1 MPSVRRSVQSLLL
14 LSARS
19 VLLVSTVVFAAA
31 AAFVVFPPPASSA
44 CEISMPKPL
53 RALYKESDLVAV
65 VRVGE
70 SVAVETEN
78 ASTLMRT
85 ELRVTSLLKG
95 ESQKKKVVNLYDYI
109 WEGEEASSPRV
120 KAKDDVLLVFLKPYE
135 KGEGFVPAD
144 FDRGVKKLSPDALKV
159 YVSRIEELA
168 EIMRS
173 EKPDEAALTEWLVRC
188 AEEPATRWEGTYEL
202 AFNAALP
209 ADPEEVAATSDSVQA
224 NAEPAVED
232 VKDDGKKAKGGG
244 DSVEP
249 VATTA
254 GAEQNVNNESG
265 NGDRVDT
272 VRLPQVEEQIDFAAL
287 LTPAQKERLLT
298 TVLNAEEL
306 EWSEQL
312 LVRLAANWKDARLV
326 PYSLKHL
333 ARMADK
339 PLYHAEDLMRIV
351 AHTLGDGTLI
361 KFVADYSKTASYQD
375 LYDIGEDDGEDDS
388 EDDGTTAEERAAYKK
403 EMEEMKAAA
412 AEALFQRS
420 GKLRHFLALADQPQK
435 P

>member
-1 MPSVRRSVQSLLL
+1 MPSVRLSVQP
-14 LSARS
+14 LSARFVPL
-19 VLLVSTVVFAAA
+19 VLTVVFVAAA
-31 AAFVVFPPPASSA
+31 ALVAFSLPASSA
-44 CEISMPKPL
+44 CSIVIPKPL
-53 RALYKESDLVAV
+53 RELYKESDLVAV

-70 SVAVETEN
+70 SVAVEKQN

-85 ELRVTSLLKG
+85 ELRITSLLKG
-95 ESQKKKVVNLYDYI
+95 ESKKDVVALYDYT

-135 KGEGFVPAD
+135 KGDGYVPAD
-144 FDRGVKKLSPDALKV
+144 YDRGVKKLSPDDLKV

-168 EIMRS
+168 VIMRG

-188 AEEPATRWEGTYEL
+188 AEEPATRWEGAYEL

-209 ADPEEVAATSDSVQA
+209 ADPEEVAAASDTVEANSEEPTVEGVQ
-224 NAEPAVED
+224 
-232 VKDDGKKAKGGG
+232 DDGEKAEAGG

-249 VATTA
+249 AAAATA
-254 GAEQNVNNESG
+254 PGAEQNGNNETG
-265 NGDRVDT
+265 NGEKVEI
-272 VRLPQVEEQIDFAAL
+272 VRLPQVEERIDFAAL
-287 LTPAQKERLLT
+287 LTPTQKERLLT
-298 TVLNAEEL
+298 TLLNVEEL
-306 EWSEQL
+306 EEGEQL
-312 LVRLAANWKDARLV
+312 IVRLAGAWKDKRLV

-339 PLYHAEDLMRIV
+339 PLYNAEDLMRVV
-351 AHTLGDGTLI
+351 AHTFGDQTLI
-361 KFVADYSKTASYQD
+361 KFVSDYSKTASYED
-375 LYDIGEDDGEDDS
+375 LYNLGEADD
-388 EDDGTTAEERAAYKK
+388 EDDGTTAEERAEYKK
-403 EMEEMKAAA
+403 EMEATTAAA